1 MKASLLRKSLTMG
14 GLLFAA
20 STALTTFATGAV
32 AAAGVSRE
40 GNLTKLTLP
49 AVNAASDAG
58 IDFKNAKPMPLPQVS
73 SLAGPA
79 ASAATL
85 SHPGPA
91 GSASGQQGT
100 GQARPTTVV
109 PEGELLNAIEAA
121 GDDVAPQEYGTNNH
135 AFTTSRVD
143 VNLYPVSR
151 SYPYAPAG
159 KLYFNIGT
167 STYVCSASL
176 IKRGLVVTA
185 AHCVTKYGGSLPRFY
200 SNWTF
205 VPAWSNGVAPYGT
218 WTATS
223 AYVMTS
229 YYNGADSCAVA
240 GVVCQNDVA
249 VIKLAPQTRYN
260 PPYPGT
266 ATGWYGYGW
275 NGFGFTPTKVAEITQ
290 LGYPVSH
297 DGGNREQRTESY
309 GIPNAAFSSNTIIGS
324 RQTGGSSGGSWVVN
338 LGVPAVLSGTGY
350 GSAANWNIVIG
361 VTSWGYVS
369 TLPKEQGAS
378 PFLST
383 NIVPLV
389 NAACSGFA
397 GCL

>member
-1 MKASLLRKSLTMG
+1 MKKPTLRKLSSLG
-14 GLLFAA
+14 VVCAA
-20 STALTTFATGAV
+20 AFATV
-32 AAAGVSRE
+32 AQAAPNVTRE
-40 GNLTKLTLP
+40 GALTKLTLP
-49 AVNAASDAG
+49 AVNSASDAA

-73 SLAGPA
+73 MLA
-79 ASAATL
+79 ASANNAAAV
-85 SHPGPA
+85 SYPGPA
-91 GSASGQQGT
+91 GSAAGQAGSGQ
-100 GQARPTTVV
+100 AKPTTVLS
-109 PEGELLNAIEAA
+109 EGELLNAFTSELG
-121 GDDVAPQEYGTNNH
+121 GDEVAPQEYGTNNH
-135 AFTTSRVD
+135 PFTTSRVD

-151 SYPYAPAG
+151 SYPYSPAG
-159 KLYFNIGT
+159 KLYFNIGS

-176 IKRGLVVTA
+176 IKRGVIVTA

-200 SNWTF
+200 SNWRF
-205 VPAWSNGVAPYGT
+205 VPAWNNGVAPYGT
-218 WTATS
+218 WTATT

-229 YYNGADSCAVA
+229 YYNGADTCAVA
-240 GVVCQNDVA
+240 GVVCRNDVA
-249 VIKLAPQTRYN
+249 VLRLAPQSRYS

-275 NGFGFTPTKVAEITQ
+275 NGFGFTPAKVAQITQ

-309 GIPNAAFSSNTIIGS
+309 GVTNASMVNNTIIGS
-324 RQTGGSSGGSWVVN
+324 RQTGGSSGGAWAVN
-338 LGVPAVLSGTGY
+338 LGVPATLSGTGY
-350 GSAANWNIVIG
+350 GSAANWNIVVG

-389 NAACSGFA
+389 TAACGGGFA